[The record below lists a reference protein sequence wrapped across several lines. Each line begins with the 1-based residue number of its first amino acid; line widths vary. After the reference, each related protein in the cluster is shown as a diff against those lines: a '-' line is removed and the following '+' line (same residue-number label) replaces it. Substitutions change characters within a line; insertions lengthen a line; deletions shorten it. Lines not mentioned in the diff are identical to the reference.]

1 MPVKTKIL
9 PEGRTKAFF
18 MGSCTTVTVQ
28 SYAKQIA
35 VRTRYIILWIR
46 DNNSGSRSTLQSHSG
61 SGSTPKP
68 SMAAARLERV
78 AKLFKDICTTGIFSK
93 SI

>member
-28 SYAKQIA
+28 SYAEKIP
-35 VRTRYIILWIR
+35 VRTILWIR
-46 DNNSGSRSTLQSHSG
+46 DNNSGSGSSFKVIQDPERQQDFKESQSFSRIYVL
-61 SGSTPKP
+61 
-68 SMAAARLERV
+68 M
-78 AKLFKDICTTGIFSK
+78 FSK
-93 SI
+93 SIRQLLSIE

>member
-28 SYAKQIA
+28 SYAQKIP
-35 VRTRYIILWIR
+35 VGTILWIR
-46 DNNSGSRSTLQSHSG
+46 DNISGSGSILQSHSG
-61 SGSTPKP
+61 SKFGSDPETKN
-68 SMAAARLERV
+68 
-78 AKLFKDICTTGIFSK
+78 GGSK
-93 SI
+93 T